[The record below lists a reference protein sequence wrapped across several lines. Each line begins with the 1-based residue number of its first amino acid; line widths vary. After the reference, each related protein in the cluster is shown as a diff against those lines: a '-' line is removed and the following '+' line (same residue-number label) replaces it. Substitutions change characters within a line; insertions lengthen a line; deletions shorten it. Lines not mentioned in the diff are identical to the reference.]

1 MKNYQNYPI
10 ENKMVTAYNNKV
22 QREHHRTSPEIQ
34 QQLIFLLFKRKK
46 SEGNVCQVK
55 NKVDEVTRK
64 FPHEK

>member
-10 ENKMVTAYNNKV
+10 ENNMVTAYNNKV
-22 QREHHRTSPEIQ
+22 QREHNKTSPEIY
-34 QQLIFLLFKRKK
+34 QQLIFLLSKCKK
-46 SEGNVCQVK
+46 SKGNVCQVQ